1 MDTTKKDPE
10 RAPPTSSLSS
20 PSSSHRTEKSGFTDE
35 NSEDMKVAKIKHQLV
50 REFLAET
57 LGTFILVLFGNGAI
71 AEYEY
76 FKGQGGSPFIHVAFG
91 YGLALTLGILIS
103 GGVSGGHLNPAVTL
117 AMATLK
123 KCKWIQVP
131 VYWAA
136 QYLGAFL
143 ASAVLFGTYADWINQ
158 QGKDVVSAG
167 IFASYP
173 GPF

>member
-1 MDTTKKDPE
+1 
-10 RAPPTSSLSS
+10 
-20 PSSSHRTEKSGFTDE
+20 
-35 NSEDMKVAKIKHQLV
+35 MKITRIKQQLV

-57 LGTFILVLFGNGAI
+57 LGTFLLCLFGNGAI
-71 AEYEY
+71 AQM
-76 FKGQGGSPFIHVAFG
+76 KGQGGPFMHVAFG
-91 YGLALTLGILIS
+91 YGLALTLGIMAS

-143 ASAVLFGTYADWINQ
+143 ASAILYGTYADFI
-158 QGKDVVSAG
+158 K
-167 IFASYP
+167 
-173 GPF
+173 

>member
-1 MDTTKKDPE
+1 MGTFVLKRRK
-10 RAPPTSSLSS
+10 APPTSSS
-20 PSSSHRTEKSGFTDE
+20 PASSHRTEKSGLTDE
-35 NSEDMKVAKIKHQLV
+35 NSEDKKIAKIKRQLV

-71 AEYEY
+71 AQLT
-76 FKGQGGSPFIHVAFG
+76 GQGGSPFIHIAFG
-91 YGLALTLGILIS
+91 YGLALTLGILAS

-136 QYLGAFL
+136 QSLGAFL
-143 ASAVLFGTYADWINQ
+143 ASAILYGTYADFINHI
-158 QGKDVVSAG
+158 GKEQMTARG

-173 GPF
+173 LA